1 MANTTVGDG
10 KVQADRLYDNEKDM
24 LAQLGVTFPDILF
37 ALPKML
43 GATLRG
49 LG

>member
-1 MANTTVGDG
+1 MVKTTVGDE
-10 KVQADRLYDNEKDM
+10 KIHEDRPYYNEKDM

-37 ALPKML
+37 VFPKML
-43 GATLRG
+43 GMKLRG